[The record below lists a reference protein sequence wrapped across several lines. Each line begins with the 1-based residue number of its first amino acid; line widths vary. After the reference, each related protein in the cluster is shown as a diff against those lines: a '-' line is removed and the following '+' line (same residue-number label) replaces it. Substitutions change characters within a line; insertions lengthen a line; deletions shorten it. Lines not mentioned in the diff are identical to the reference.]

1 MTIAA
6 ALIGAFLLV
15 AWLSSKPTGRRF
27 LSGQHLDGRRR
38 SDCTFLH
45 KGRSSLDISGHVSGW
60 AKLAGWERLAWRLAA
75 VVFPVAFAAGW
86 SINPAVTVAFAA
98 TVSLAS
104 LVSPTMRGTRV
115 VRHARH
121 TLRVTKPLA
130 DALALHVSQ
139 DKGVRARHWIDCPP
153 DYRQAG
159 VTITLPPKFQ
169 GTEEQQAKAHV
180 IAAGKLGGEW
190 EPVFNMQGDTPTMTL
205 THSPEP
211 VGFAG
216 WDILEPH
223 LHAATESRP
232 VLGLGSRGAPIT
244 LDFAGETPH
253 ILISAP
259 SGGGKTAAARIL
271 AVHVLHHGG
280 QVLILDYKKISHQW
294 ADGVPGVTYARTAQE
309 IHDALLALQAEI
321 AARYDAAATVDV
333 MAVGAQAGAENG
345 QLSGLQPGQPRRL
358 LVLVEELNQTA
369 DILQAHWQQ
378 NKPRGVNLHRSPAV
392 MALQGVLYTGRQ
404 ANVNALVMA
413 QKGTANAFGGTH
425 GAAARENTTPIIGG
439 NSSQNTWLMLAPD
452 ATPPPRSTHPG
463 RMHAVINDTV
473 RTVQVGYL
481 TDQQAQTWAISGIT
495 APAEPEEIDE
505 LESLGFGTL

>member
-1 MTIAA
+1 VTVAA
-6 ALIGAFLLV
+6 ALIGALLLC
-15 AWLSSKPTGRRF
+15 AWLASKQTGRRF

-45 KGRSSLDISGHVSGW
+45 KGRSSLDISGHVSAW

-75 VVFPVAFAAGW
+75 VVFPVSFAAGW
-86 SINPAVTVAFAA
+86 SLNPAVTLVMTGTVASA
-98 TVSLAS
+98 SLAH
-104 LVSPTMRGTRV
+104 PTMRGTQV

-121 TLRVTKPLA
+121 TLKVTKPLA

-153 DYRQAG
+153 DYRTRG
-159 VTITLPPKFQ
+159 VTITLPAKFQ
-169 GTEEQQAKAHV
+169 GTDEQQAKAHV

-223 LHAATESRP
+223 LEAAHEARP
-232 VLGLGSRGAPIT
+232 ILGLGSRGIPVA
-244 LDFAGETPH
+244 LDFDGDTPH
-253 ILISAP
+253 VLVSVP
-259 SGGGKTAAARIL
+259 SGGGKSVAARL
-271 AVHVLHHGG
+271 VAAQVLHHGG

-294 ADGVPGVTYARTAQE
+294 ADGVPGVTYARTATE

-321 AARYDAAATVDV
+321 AARYETT
-333 MAVGAQAGAENG
+333 AVGAQAGAENG
-345 QLSGLQPGQPRRL
+345 QLSGLQTGQPRRL

-439 NSSQNTWLMLAPD
+439 NSSANTWLMLAPD
-452 ATPPPRSTHPG
+452 ATPPPRTTHPG

-481 TDQQAQTWAISGIT
+481 TDQQAQTWAITGIT